1 MKRIILHSDLNNFFA
16 SVECRFNP
24 SLRNRPVAVA
34 GNKSKR
40 HGIILAKNEIAKRF
54 GVKTGEALWQAQRKC
69 PEIVFVPPHFDRYME
84 FSRAA
89 RQIYGDY
96 TDMVES
102 FGIDE
107 CWLDVSASTRLLGSA
122 EEIAHSVRQ
131 RIKAELGVTVSVGVS
146 FNKVFA
152 KLGSDMKKPD
162 AVTVI
167 TPENFKDKIWPL
179 PVSDMLYVGRATD
192 SALKKYGI
200 CTIGQLA
207 AADINFLT
215 SVFGKHGAM
224 LRNFANGID
233 PSPVLSIGTQRT
245 IKSIGNSVTAAHDLT
260 DDSEIRQTLYKL
272 CEIVSS
278 RLRKEGLLCRTVQL
292 SVRDCTLSTIE
303 RQTKFI
309 RPERTSAALF
319 DKAYSL
325 FVQNK
330 NRPVRSLGIRA
341 CDLQRDNFY
350 QLSFFD
356 DFSVSDKTERLEQTV
371 DSLRSRFGSK
381 CVRRASLLVKSGNE
395 AESLNIKNIVY

>member
-278 RLRKEGLLCRTVQL
+278 
-292 SVRDCTLSTIE
+292 
-303 RQTKFI
+303 
-309 RPERTSAALF
+309 AALF